1 MGRRYPFIFNN
12 FYIFKI
18 MKKKM
23 KLVTTEPTQKNLLR
37 VRIVMS

>member
-18 MKKKM
+18 MKKM